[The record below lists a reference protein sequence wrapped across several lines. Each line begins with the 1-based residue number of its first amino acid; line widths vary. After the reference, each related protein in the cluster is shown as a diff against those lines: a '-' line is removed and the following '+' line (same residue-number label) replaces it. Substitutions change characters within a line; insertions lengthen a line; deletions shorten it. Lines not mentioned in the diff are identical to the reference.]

1 MILREKM
8 NKIKEQK
15 SKQQDSIN
23 QNKISTSE
31 IGALS
36 FEDCLKKVEALS
48 VELESGGL
56 VLNDALHKYKLAMA
70 IMDRASTL
78 LMAAKD
84 EIQVIDNNGEEIFSD
99 IVFLLCKKPQHVNF
113 EGRTR
118 KHFALVLN

>member
-1 MILREKM
+1 M

-23 QNKISTSE
+23 QNKISISE
-31 IGALS
+31 IGTLS

-48 VELESGGL
+48 EELESGGL
-56 VLNDALHKYKLAMA
+56 ILNDALNKYKLAMA

-84 EIQVIDNNGEEIFSD
+84 EIQVIDNNGEKLITGQEI
-99 IVFLLCKKPQHVNF
+99 
-113 EGRTR
+113 
-118 KHFALVLN
+118 LNKQKL